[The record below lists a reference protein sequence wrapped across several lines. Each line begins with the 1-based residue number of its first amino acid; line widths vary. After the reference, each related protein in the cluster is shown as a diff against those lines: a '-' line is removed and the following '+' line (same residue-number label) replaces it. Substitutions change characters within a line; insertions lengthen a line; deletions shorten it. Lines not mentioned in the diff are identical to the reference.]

1 MRFPFL
7 MRALLAG
14 LALLWLGACKAPAPP
29 APPPPEVT
37 VATPLTREIIEWDE
51 FTGRVAAVE
60 SVEVRPRVDGYIESV
75 SFTEGSMVKAG
86 EVLFVIDPRPF
97 KAVLARARAEVAAA
111 RAHLDLARREEKR
124 AIELGAQRLIAEQ
137 DVDSRRERRAAAEA
151 ALAAAKAA
159 AERAA
164 LDVGYCEVRAPI
176 SGRVGRRLVTAGNLV
191 SGGEDNATLLTTIVS
206 LDPIHV
212 YITGD
217 EQAYLRYLRMAREG
231 ARPSVRDVR
240 VPARMRLA
248 DQRGWPHQG
257 HVDFIDNQIDRATG
271 TILGRAV
278 FPNPDRML
286 TPGLFAQVQVR
297 GAGPFKALLI
307 PDSAI
312 AADQARRIVFVLGEG
327 NVAEARPVTPGRLV
341 GALRVISTGLAA
353 GDRVIINGQARI
365 RTGMVVA
372 PVEGRIE
379 PPAELVGV
387 EKPD

>member
-7 MRALLAG
+7 MRALLTG
-14 LALLWLGACKAPAPP
+14 SALLWLGACKAPEPP

-75 SFTEGSMVKAG
+75 SFTEGAMVKAG
-86 EVLFVIDPRPF
+86 EVLFVIDRRPF

-151 ALAAAKAA
+151 ALDAAKAA

-231 ARPSVRDVR
+231 VRPSVRDVR